1 MTLLS
6 HRRNPNAEI
15 GAGVDHQLHAAQH
28 FGCFIAQAHAA
39 KRGDRAAGAVA
50 CAAQLPKNMGHSLE
64 LPRAPASGRSM
75 PRARVIAQLA
85 CSLWEPNPRSQS
97 ILGKPRPE
105 PASAADLRP
114 PPDGSHLGPAGCQ
127 SAELARRS
135 LISAPQLAESA
146 CRCARYA
153 RNWRG
158 ATALDPNEPS
168 G

>member
-75 PRARVIAQLA
+75 PRARVIAQLP

-114 PPDGSHLGPAGCQ
+114 PPDGSYLGPAGCQ
-127 SAELARRS
+127 SAELHRAPGPGS
-135 LISAPQLAESA
+135 GGLITQITLSPAAKPSISTPASWAQLP
-146 CRCARYA
+146 
-153 RNWRG
+153 
-158 ATALDPNEPS
+158 L
-168 G
+168 